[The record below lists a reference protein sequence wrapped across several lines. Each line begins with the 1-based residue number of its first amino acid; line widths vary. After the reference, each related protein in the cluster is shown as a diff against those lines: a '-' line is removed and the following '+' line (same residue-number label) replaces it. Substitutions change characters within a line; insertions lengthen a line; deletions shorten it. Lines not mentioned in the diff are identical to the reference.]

1 MEQNP
6 WYNIP
11 LFYGQIF
18 PRRPLIPCYKSGPS
32 CPKVKLINKMNSG
45 AGALKVE
52 GSVVQKLIIASEVSM
67 VTKRAPT
74 TQHCHT
80 EEVQW
85 PYLPQPLLT
94 YVRVEGVGAE
104 TSRYLK
110 LWIYNDPQRS
120 AKQSRQSWDMQSLVS
135 LNRLSRHPAQAYLPW
150 AHPLTG

>member
-1 MEQNP
+1 
-6 WYNIP
+6 
-11 LFYGQIF
+11 
-18 PRRPLIPCYKSGPS
+18 
-32 CPKVKLINKMNSG
+32 MNSG

-74 TQHCHT
+74 TQHSHT

-120 AKQSRQSWDMQSLVS
+120 AKQSR
-135 LNRLSRHPAQAYLPW
+135 
-150 AHPLTG
+150 